1 MRKLGIVVTFVFNNF
16 QRKEIWRDTLKQS
29 MRKSSILVTNVNINL
44 QQTEVSRLI
53 LNHEWYLFWL
63 PSILLFYLIKS
74 GLQSQLRRFWAQQR
88 QVHKY
93 FRSVDPFQ
101 VFWFVQFNI
110 KSVNEK
116 VKYPCCICEKE
127 FTAKGDV
134 KIHIESV
141 HEKVKYPF
149 NQCEYK
155 ATVSLK
161 VWRFT

>member
-74 GLQSQLRRFWAQQR
+74 GLQSQLRRFWAQQS
-88 QVHKY
+88 QVHKNQKSLIPH
-93 FRSVDPFQ
+93 FCVSPSVWEIRHLTKSLIYDQDFKTFLKRQ
-101 VFWFVQFNI
+101 EGEI
-110 KSVNEK
+110 KVIIS
-116 VKYPCCICEKE
+116 YI
-127 FTAKGDV
+127 
-134 KIHIESV
+134 
-141 HEKVKYPF
+141 
-149 NQCEYK
+149 
-155 ATVSLK
+155 
-161 VWRFT
+161 R

>member
-88 QVHKY
+88 QAHKY

-101 VFWFVQFNI
+101 VFWFVQLFILFILISLRDFDQTLFVINWI
-110 KSVNEK
+110 IPCQYK
-116 VKYPCCICEKE
+116 VETY
-127 FTAKGDV
+127 
-134 KIHIESV
+134 
-141 HEKVKYPF
+141 
-149 NQCEYK
+149 
-155 ATVSLK
+155 
-161 VWRFT
+161 

>member
-88 QVHKY
+88 QAHNKQKARYIRFFPSMAFPPMSQCLLVRISDLWSPQCRAQVWLSRSYREKLFRPQKPRGWDESYPEGPPPWANFKY
-93 FRSVDPFQ
+93 
-101 VFWFVQFNI
+101 N
-110 KSVNEK
+110 
-116 VKYPCCICEKE
+116 
-127 FTAKGDV
+127 
-134 KIHIESV
+134 
-141 HEKVKYPF
+141 
-149 NQCEYK
+149 
-155 ATVSLK
+155 
-161 VWRFT
+161 